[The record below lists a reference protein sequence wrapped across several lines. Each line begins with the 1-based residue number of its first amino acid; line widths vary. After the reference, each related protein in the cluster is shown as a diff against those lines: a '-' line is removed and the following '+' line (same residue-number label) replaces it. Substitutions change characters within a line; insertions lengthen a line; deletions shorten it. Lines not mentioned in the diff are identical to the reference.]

1 MNNFKKIQLIICV
14 LISSLLIAQQEA
26 VVSIPFPA
34 SVVKLLIK
42 PSETNSAIKN
52 FDSAHLV
59 IYNPNGKQ
67 GKLLVFLPGTNG
79 VAVNGPQDF
88 FATAIKQGYR
98 VISLQ
103 YITVPAVAQVC
114 IGDTLSKNP
123 LCTEEFRTHRIFGN
137 NDFSLI
143 LDQPQDAIIPRLKS
157 LLEYLNINDPRGNW
171 KFYLENGVPIWNIIA
186 LAGQSQG
193 GGMAAFIGK
202 QLLVNRVISFSGG
215 WDFAAKNEI
224 AKWYYS
230 KSITP
235 DYRWNA
241 TYHISEP
248 TASILEETYKAMKI
262 PSNHI
267 YRLDKEVRPDKLA
280 HGEGVK
286 NPAYVK
292 VWKEMMGIGE
302 LR

>member
-1 MNNFKKIQLIICV
+1 MIYFKQIQLIICV
-14 LISSLLIAQQEA
+14 LISSWVIAQKEIN
-26 VVSIPFPA
+26 SIRLSSSA
-34 SVVKLLIK
+34 STLLIK
-42 PSETNSAIKN
+42 PSETNDAIKI

-59 IYNPNGKQ
+59 IYDPSRKQ

-79 VAVNGPQDF
+79 VAANGPRDF
-88 FATAIKQGYR
+88 FATAIQQGYR

-103 YITVPAVAQVC
+103 YITVPAVSQVC
-114 IGDTLSKNP
+114 IGDTLLNNP
-123 LCTEEFRTHRIFGN
+123 LCSEDFRIRRIYGN

-143 LDQPQDAIIPRLKS
+143 PDQTQDAIIPRFTS
-157 LLEYLNINDPRGNW
+157 LLKYLIKNDPKGNW
-171 KFYLENGVPIWNIIA
+171 EFYIDNGVPIWNIIA

-202 QLLVNRVISFSGG
+202 QLLVNRVIDFSGG
-215 WDFAAKNEI
+215 WDFSAKNEI

-235 DYRWNA
+235 DYRWYA
-241 TYHISEP
+241 TYHKAEP
-248 TASILEETYKAMKI
+248 TASILNETYKAMKI

-267 YRLDKEVRPDKLA
+267 YHLNMEVRPDKLA
-280 HGEGVK
+280 HSEGVK
-286 NPAYVK
+286 NPVYMRI
-292 VWKEMMGIGE
+292 WREMMGIGE